1 MILSKNKILFSWIN
15 EVGDKPGNKL
25 GDISMLNNTQIKVLS
40 KIQAK
45 IANFRQ
51 KYKSLPQHLIQ
62 CRI

>member
-15 EVGDKPGNKL
+15 EVGDKL

-45 IANFRQ
+45 IANFCQ
-51 KYKSLPQHLIQ
+51 KYKSLPQHFIQ
-62 CRI
+62 C